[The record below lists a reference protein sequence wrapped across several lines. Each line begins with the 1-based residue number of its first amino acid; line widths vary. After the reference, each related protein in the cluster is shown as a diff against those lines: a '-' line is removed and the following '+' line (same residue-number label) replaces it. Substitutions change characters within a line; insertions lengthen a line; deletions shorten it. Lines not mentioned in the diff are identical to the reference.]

1 MGKTDRIGKLA
12 CLRIYFLRYVDY
24 MYLVLRYATL
34 SNWSP

>member
-1 MGKTDRIGKLA
+1 MGKTDRIRKLVYVSA
-12 CLRIYFLRYVDY
+12 SYVDY